1 MIFAWQEQTDKE
13 VKKKEA
19 EKVVGIAKETLTEAK
34 EENVKK
40 NEEEKDDQT
49 VIDKDEIPT
58 EELETEV
65 DDEIMEEHKRDEL

>member
-19 EKVVGIAKETLTEAK
+19 EDVVVISKETLTEAT

-49 VIDKDEIPT
+49 VSDIDKIPT
-58 EELETEV
+58 DELETEIE
-65 DDEIMEEHKRDEL
+65 DEIMEEHKRDEL